1 MSEQRTQPA
10 GQRRFGKL
18 PAASE
23 YCGLSRATLYELAPK
38 HPGLFRKHGT
48 ATLVDF
54 AVLDAILDNLPI
66 AEIKPVTRARRE
78 ATKANI

>member
-1 MSEQRTQPA
+1 MSESTQPA

-38 HPGLFRKHGT
+38 HPGLFRKSGT

-54 AVLDAILDNLPI
+54 RILDAILDALPN
-66 AEIKPVTRARRE
+66 ARIKPATRATNPKE
-78 ATKANI
+78 